1 MAIDINSIVSKHLLS
16 IDESALPEE
25 KTSQVEEESTSKI
38 SVDFSNIVESSDAA
52 DVDDA
57 AAAAA
62 AAAADDTAQ
71 EAVQEPVQEAHEYFM
86 SNDEVES
93 IRGVL
98 HAAVVVNSIDI

>member
-38 SVDFSNIVESSDAA
+38 SVDFSNIVESSDAD
-52 DVDDA
+52 DVDDT
-57 AAAAA
+57 AAAA